1 MALQEIYFERCNW
14 PKLWDSQKWWHA
26 FGFSKSR
33 EFLGHLKNCQ
43 LLIGDPAYRRPC
55 VMECL
60 LLPFYFHTLSIHQ
73 FTLLIFPVMCFL
85 FVCCQGC
92 RGVWACEEVGGEQF
106 AIWFPASTNCWSAW
120 CSVLAASSSYKN
132 YNTACS
138 NQWWIC
144 FRWDLSYPASSCWIY
159 TEAYQHRQWVSVY
172 MLGLLSLILLW
183 TQHISFFLGSS
194 SFFVSLF
201 WVPYWGSPYTWYRYD
216 FYSYVDS
223 CHLLSLILSFWCLFN
238 SISYFWMEIAI
249 LSL

>member
-1 MALQEIYFERCNW
+1 MMTCLWVQQKQRISWSFE
-14 PKLWDSQKWWHA
+14 KLSTAH
-26 FGFSKSR
+26 
-33 EFLGHLKNCQ
+33 
-43 LLIGDPAYRRPC
+43 RRPC

-73 FTLLIFPVMCFL
+73 FTLLVFPVMCFL

-159 TEAYQHRQWVSVY
+159 TEAYQHRQWGSVY
-172 MLGLLSLILLW
+172 MLGRLSLILLW
-183 TQHISFFLGSS
+183 TQHLFL
-194 SFFVSLF
+194 FH
-201 WVPYWGSPYTWYRYD
+201 YTGCHVEAVHTHGTDMIFIRMWTPAICCL
-216 FYSYVDS
+216 SY
-223 CHLLSLILSFWCLFN
+223 
-238 SISYFWMEIAI
+238 
-249 LSL
+249 